1 MVSIRLHA
9 LRDSTNLAESRSC
22 TKCNIVGPELKS
34 EVQKAVD
41 PGSTAGSNADDEED
55 DYALAVT

>member
-1 MVSIRLHA
+1 MHCG
-9 LRDSTNLAESRSC
+9 TMNPAESRSC

-34 EVQKAVD
+34 EDQKAVD

-55 DYALAVT
+55 D

>member
-1 MVSIRLHA
+1 MHCGTMNS
-9 LRDSTNLAESRSC
+9 AESRSC

-55 DYALAVT
+55 D

>member
-9 LRDSTNLAESRSC
+9 LRDNEPC
-22 TKCNIVGPELKS
+22 GKQVVYEMHIVGPELKS

-55 DYALAVT
+55 D

>member
-9 LRDSTNLAESRSC
+9 LRDNEPCGSRSC

-55 DYALAVT
+55 D